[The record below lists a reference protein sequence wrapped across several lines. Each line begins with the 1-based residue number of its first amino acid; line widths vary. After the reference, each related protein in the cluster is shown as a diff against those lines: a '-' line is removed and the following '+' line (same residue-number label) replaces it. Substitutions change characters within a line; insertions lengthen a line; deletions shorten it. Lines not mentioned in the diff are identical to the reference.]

1 MVMLNI
7 DQLKYYSLQPFLE
20 YIKSNPG
27 SFGDLGDDGYMT
39 YFLDDGRKNIF
50 YYSPSEKRLCLFM
63 EFWYELFNLYGDNEY
78 HPWTY
83 SINQGFVK
91 FLFKKTFD
99 FKINSVE

>member
-1 MVMLNI
+1 MHYI

-20 YIKSNPG
+20 YIKNNPG
-27 SFGDLGDDGYMT
+27 SFGDDGYMT
-39 YFLDDGRKNIF
+39 YHLGYKRKHIF

-63 EFWYELFNLYGDNEY
+63 EFWYELFDLYGDKEY
-78 HPWTY
+78 RPWTY